1 MERTG
6 TWNSDIVINLV
17 LLMLLPVFI
26 SFLVKIIGFFYQPV
40 SEETVSLSIEPGL
53 DDIKRAAI
61 ERAAA
66 GDRYARDWCMKHV
79 YAFDSEPIKQ
89 SNQAAKPVEPS
100 IVFLTDKQIM
110 RDTIQALIAVGFK
123 KNEAQRIVTHLG
135 TTKKYKEVGEM
146 FLEIIQNKK
155 K

>member
-6 TWNSDIVINLV
+6 TWNSDIVIGLV

-26 SFLVKIIGFFYQPV
+26 SFLVKIIGFFYQPK
-40 SEETVSLSIEPGL
+40 SEATLSLSIEPGL
-53 DDIKRAAI
+53 EDIKRAAI
-61 ERAAA
+61 EKAAA

-79 YAFDSEPIKQ
+79 YAFDSEPAKQ
-89 SNQAAKPVEPS
+89 NNQNSKPA
-100 IVFLTDKQIM
+100 IIFLTDKQIM

-135 TTKKYKEVGEM
+135 TIKKYKEVGEM
-146 FLEIIQNKK
+146 FLEIIQNQKK
-155 K
+155 